1 VSAVIKDCWNTIGVR
16 GDASCKELVQ
26 HVHCRNCPVHSSA
39 AAHLLDR
46 ESPADY
52 IAHWTEQARQAKGS
66 ADKAAISV
74 LIFRVESERLA
85 LPTRALTEI
94 ASARRIHS
102 IPHRS
107 NGAVLGVAN
116 IRGELLVCLSLH
128 HLLSVQ
134 TSAGAA
140 ADEKKQGEAGRL
152 LVIHRD
158 GRRAVCPVDE
168 VHGIE
173 RVFENALGPV
183 PATVRGAAAAYTRA
197 LLTWREHT
205 VGLLDE
211 QVLFQGVDRSVA

>member
-1 VSAVIKDCWNTIGVR
+1 MSAVIKDCWNTIGVR

-26 HVHCRNCPVHSSA
+26 HIHCRNCPVHSSA

-46 ESPADY
+46 APPADY

-66 ADKAAISV
+66 AEETAISV
-74 LIFRVESERLA
+74 LIFRVHTERLA

-94 ASARRIHS
+94 ASLRRIHS
-102 IPHRS
+102 IPHRR

-128 HLLSVQ
+128 DMLSVQ
-134 TSAGAA
+134 KSSDAPEKTQ
-140 ADEKKQGEAGRL
+140 DETRRL

-158 GRRAVCPVDE
+158 GMRAVCPVDE

-173 RVFENALGPV
+173 RVSDNDLGPV

-197 LLTWREHT
+197 VLTWRKHT

-211 QVLFQGVDRSVA
+211 QVLFHGVNRSVA

>member
-1 VSAVIKDCWNTIGVR
+1 MSAVIKDCWNTIGVR

-26 HVHCRNCPVHSSA
+26 HIHCRNCPVHSSA

-46 ESPADY
+46 EAPADY

-66 ADKAAISV
+66 TEKAAISV
-74 LIFRVESERLA
+74 LIFRVHAERLA

-94 ASARRIHS
+94 ASLRRIHS
-102 IPHRS
+102 IPHRRS
-107 NGAVLGVAN
+107 GAVLGLAN

-128 HLLSVQ
+128 DMLSVQ
-134 TSAGAA
+134 KSAGAA
-140 ADEKKQGEAGRL
+140 ADKPRDEAGRM
-152 LVIHRD
+152 LVIQRD
-158 GRRAVCPVDE
+158 GMRAVCPVDE

-173 RVFENALGPV
+173 RVFENDLGPV

-197 LLTWREHT
+197 LLTWRKHT

-211 QVLFQGVDRSVA
+211 QALFHGVERSVA